1 MKRILMILMSVTV
14 TASVFAQ
21 EFQSI
26 PRVWKWLGNEEVIF
40 SYLGTYQGDDAF
52 VVNARSGKVSEGVNA
67 PARFSVFPVRPE

>member
-40 SYLGTYQGDDAF
+40 SYFGTYQGDDAF

-67 PARFSVFPVRPE
+67 PARFSAFPVLA